1 MVLFEHLHYY
11 VINQNAVAVLTPN
24 GYVLVY
30 HMHNQFVANAAIE
43 GSEFKEYLILNS
55 FIYAKMINECHF
67 YANVANVA
75 RREQISF
82 RANDAV
88 H

>member
-1 MVLFEHLHYY
+1 MLSVIKKWYLHYY

-30 HMHNQFVANAAIE
+30 HMHNQFAANEMECGIRIA

-55 FIYAKMINECHF
+55 FIYAKW
-67 YANVANVA
+67 
-75 RREQISF
+75 
-82 RANDAV
+82 
-88 H
+88 